1 MLSELLLWS
10 LNSAIEQAMLQVSG
24 LLKSSF
30 EATTKEIPIL
40 MIMHQDTRSM
50 IICMILAKQQQQLQN
65 KTNPLINFALL
76 LSLPSLIWETLLMQ
90 SSSTLHR
97 GIDERE
103 TWSWTSSFAKIRR
116 RRRLIVNQLTSLHL
130 HVIYYQE
137 EVDNLAIC
145 KLLMQ
150 IFSFSAAWSLSDLF
164 YKRGQAYLCTTESKR
179 KFCNGF
185 SCSHFFSFRFFRSPN
200 WNSVCPELVY
210 GFMRITPLGS
220 AHVVVYVGL
229 SGVEDS
235 TVI

>member
-1 MLSELLLWS
+1 
-10 LNSAIEQAMLQVSG
+10 
-24 LLKSSF
+24 
-30 EATTKEIPIL
+30 
-40 MIMHQDTRSM
+40 MIMHQNTRSI

-65 KTNPLINFALL
+65 KTIPLINFALL
-76 LSLPSLIWETLLMQ
+76 LSLPSLICETLLMQ
-90 SSSTLHR
+90 SSPTLHR

-103 TWSWTSSFAKIRR
+103 TRSWTSSFAR
-116 RRRLIVNQLTSLHL
+116 RRRLIVNQPTSLHL
-130 HVIYYQE
+130 HLIYYQE
-137 EVDNLAIC
+137 EVTNLAIC

-150 IFSFSAAWSLSDLF
+150 IFSFSAAWSSSDLF
-164 YKRGQAYLCTTESKR
+164 YKRGKAYLCIRESKR

-185 SCSHFFSFRFFRSPN
+185 SCSHFFSLRFFESPN
-200 WNSVCPELVY
+200 WHSVCPELVY